1 MLNTGTSEVLRE
13 DLLEEPRYIVL
24 SSMTHFKARFK
35 YLGEIMGCGWHQ
47 GLRKLAAV
55 LLRQDFDCL

>member
-35 YLGEIMGCGWHQ
+35 YLGESMGCGWHQ